1 MRISS
6 KIIEGVVTEVAG
18 EDTLP
23 LVKYLKDKKNIS
35 EFKIAESLKEEVN
48 FTRNMLYRL
57 YHNNL
62 VSFIRKKD
70 KKKGWYIYYWTFNP
84 KTVGHL
90 FGTLRKK
97 RLENLRERLKREQS
111 GQFFICPERCMRLD
125 FEQATNFEFKCV
137 ECSQLLSLDENTEVI
152 GKIQSEIDELEA
164 AKALADKELADKEL
178 EESDEEVEVIVKKK
192 SPTKKKK
199 SSKPKKSKSV
209 KKKVKTVKKVKAKK
223 KK

>member
-6 KIIEGVVTEVAG
+6 KIIEGVVSEVAG
-18 EDTLP
+18 EDTVP

-90 FGTLRKK
+90 FGTLRTK
-97 RLENLRERLKREQS
+97 RLEGLRERLKREND
-111 GQFFICPERCMRLD
+111 GQFYACPEKCMRLD
-125 FEQATNFEFKCV
+125 FDQATNFDFKCF
-137 ECSQLLSLDENTEVI
+137 ECGKLLSLDDNSEVI
-152 GKIQSEIDELEA
+152 GKIQAEIAELEA
-164 AKALADKELADKEL
+164 GQEQVEKDREDTPKVVSKPVAKPKKVSRKAKKP
-178 EESDEEVEVIVKKK
+178 SKKVKK
-192 SPTKKKK
+192 SPK
-199 SSKPKKSKSV
+199 
-209 KKKVKTVKKVKAKK
+209 KAKK
-223 KK
+223 KKK